1 VVEAGESQFKASLS
15 YRVRPL
21 SPRKKK
27 ENYKKKRILMS
38 RSLSYRCI
46 YLYKYSFMWLSIKIA
61 MVVQWI
67 RKKPK

>member
-27 ENYKKKRILMS
+27 ENYKKKR
-38 RSLSYRCI
+38 
-46 YLYKYSFMWLSIKIA
+46 KENNFNF
-61 MVVQWI
+61 
-67 RKKPK
+67 